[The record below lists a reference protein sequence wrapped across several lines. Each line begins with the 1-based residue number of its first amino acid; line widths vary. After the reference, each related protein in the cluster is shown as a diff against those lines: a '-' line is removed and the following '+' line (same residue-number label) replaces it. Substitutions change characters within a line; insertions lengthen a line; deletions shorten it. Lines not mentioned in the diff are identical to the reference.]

1 MKKIFT
7 LVAMAAMAIGVNAQD
22 IWNAA
27 DEDWTQTST
36 FVVETPNSSAGL
48 KKVTAVYPTEPTE
61 AQVKADVDASLTL
74 KDYIFTK
81 TVGSVT
87 IKGVSTPNSD
97 NTKAEAWRIQ
107 GTNAGQQLN
116 KKDGEGNLI
125 GLVEWSTFVNAK
137 SGNPDME
144 AIEYFFKNSNDEQVG
159 PRMVESFWEPN
170 CGKLPAKGEYIEVSF
185 TKSGTFIVGL
195 FLNKCTIPLYIIDKE
210 TTQLL
215 PTSAIQGEGFN
226 NNNTIPYIKV
236 KLKDDY
242 SLEPAVA
249 GESFNNQGARFFG
262 YFTFDVE
269 AGKSYLMFN
278 PKNQLGIYGFYF
290 ETTSGIA
297 NVKTIAQKSDAAI
310 YNLAGQKVDAA
321 FKGMVIQNG
330 RKFINK

>member
-27 DEDWTQTST
+27 DEDWSQTST
-36 FVVETPNSSAGL
+36 FVVETTNSSAGL

-116 KKDGEGNLI
+116 KKDEAGNLI

-137 SGNPDME
+137 SYDKTFNSS
-144 AIEYFFKNSNDEQVG
+144 ILLLIIFFIFS
-159 PRMVESFWEPN
+159 
-170 CGKLPAKGEYIEVSF
+170 I
-185 TKSGTFIVGL
+185 L
-195 FLNKCTIPLYIIDKE
+195 FLLSFLF
-210 TTQLL
+210 LL
-215 PTSAIQGEGFN
+215 KPIMLVLLF
-226 NNNTIPYIKV
+226 ILFVCIMLDV
-236 KLKDDY
+236 IFIL
-242 SLEPAVA
+242 
-249 GESFNNQGARFFG
+249 FF
-262 YFTFDVE
+262 
-269 AGKSYLMFN
+269 
-278 PKNQLGIYGFYF
+278 I
-290 ETTSGIA
+290 
-297 NVKTIAQKSDAAI
+297 
-310 YNLAGQKVDAA
+310 
-321 FKGMVIQNG
+321 
-330 RKFINK
+330 